1 MSGEELDAQHYR
13 STLEKR
19 YESNKQLARKIAEA
33 LGGTGEERVLNA
45 DLNILA
51 WEEHAMSCAIPP
63 WYSVNS
69 ELPHFRSD
77 EAEQRTAPALAA
89 VYTAGYEGNSIDR
102 FLDRLMKRGIYS
114 IIDVRSNPISR
125 KYGFSQPGP

>member
-1 MSGEELDAQHYR
+1 MVLRLYGKKNQR
-13 STLEKR
+13 SLISMVYGR
-19 YESNKQLARKIAEA
+19 
-33 LGGTGEERVLNA
+33 
-45 DLNILA
+45 
-51 WEEHAMSCAIPP
+51 HP

-102 FLDRLMKRGIYS
+102 FLDRLMKRGIYPS
-114 IIDVRSNPISR
+114 LTCVRIPSPVSTVSHSPDPKDIAG
-125 KYGFSQPGP
+125 KLGFTYHHYPELSPPST

>member
-1 MSGEELDAQHYR
+1 MVLRLYGKKNQR
-13 STLEKR
+13 SLISMVYGR
-19 YESNKQLARKIAEA
+19 
-33 LGGTGEERVLNA
+33 
-45 DLNILA
+45 
-51 WEEHAMSCAIPP
+51 HP